1 MLNLLKMDLYRLFH
15 SFSTWIMCLVT
26 IGMAV
31 FVVSMTKLEVSD
43 IQSGGTETQIETGT
57 KITDTEVQINLGIS
71 AYFSTEWATGEVPFT
86 EIFSTQVATGLFLVV
101 LSIFVALYVCAEHK
115 NGYIKNIAG
124 QFPNRSLLVISKVIA
139 VGVQVLLMFLVL
151 TVAMYVTGKVCYG
164 SRFVFGSFGEF
175 LKMFF
180 GQYVL
185 HYTFAAVIL
194 FLGVVS
200 HSSALSMTIG
210 ILISCKFLSIV
221 YALVERFWT
230 DVTKYALEVNVIRF
244 FTITEKK
251 EMATVMVSALVL
263 FGAVT
268 TAAAVVMQKKDVR

>member
-1 MLNLLKMDLYRLFH
+1 MKKILIVEDDTNINNMICEVLKKQGYECIQA
-15 SFSTWIMCLVT
+15 FS
-26 IGMAV
+26 
-31 FVVSMTKLEVSD
+31 
-43 IQSGGTETQIETGT
+43 GTEGLLYVKQEELLLVLLDLMLPGMSGEGLL
-57 KITDTEVQINLGIS
+57 TEIKARGNTPVIVIS
-71 AYFSTEWATGEVPFT
+71 A
-86 EIFSTQVATGLFLVV
+86 
-101 LSIFVALYVCAEHK
+101 K
-115 NGYIKNIAG
+115 D
-124 QFPNRSLLVISKVIA
+124 SLDSKVELLTNGAEDYITKPFELEELVA
-139 VGVQVLLMFLVL
+139 RVGVQVLLMFLVL
-151 TVAMYVTGKVCYG
+151 TVVMYVTGKVCYG
-164 SRFVFGSFGEF
+164 SRFVFGPFGEF

-194 FLGVVS
+194 FFGVVS
-200 HSSALSMTIG
+200 HSSALSITIG

-263 FGAVT
+263 FGVMT